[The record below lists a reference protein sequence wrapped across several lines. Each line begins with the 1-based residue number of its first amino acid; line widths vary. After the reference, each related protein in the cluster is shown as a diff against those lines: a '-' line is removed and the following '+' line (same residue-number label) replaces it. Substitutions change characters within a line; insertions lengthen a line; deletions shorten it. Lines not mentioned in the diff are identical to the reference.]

1 MSQLSAQTTP
11 AQADVPRTRHFERT
25 GIASGSGRVSALRI
39 VCGCCEAAGYVP
51 ATAALR
57 QGEPD
62 AAIAA
67 FGAHGWQVGATPAED
82 RCPACSRRSSS
93 DRKQTTKGAGT
104 MAAGPRKTTAK
115 AATAK
120 ATTAKAAAKTTA
132 ITASPKVS
140 EAQALQA
147 ELPPQMGRDD
157 RRIIMEKLDD
167 VYGDNAY
174 GGSWTDT
181 TVARD
186 LNVPRAWVS
195 EVREAFFGPEGS
207 NPLLDRYGQER
218 EEFERLHAGFMAAR
232 KSHCEAHDQLVKMA
246 MDISKKADEINRLGK
261 RVERE
266 LG

>member
-1 MSQLSAQTTP
+1 MSQLSAQT
-11 AQADVPRTRHFERT
+11 AQAPLKVDTRHIRHFERT
-25 GIASGSGRVSALRI
+25 GIVSGSGRIPALRI

-57 QGEPD
+57 QGEPA

-120 ATTAKAAAKTTA
+120 TTANAE
-132 ITASPKVS
+132 SPTVS
-140 EAQALQA
+140 EAQTLQA
-147 ELPPQMGRDD
+147 DLPPQMGRDD

-232 KSHCEAHDQLVKMA
+232 KRHCEAHDQLVKMA

>member
-1 MSQLSAQTTP
+1 
-11 AQADVPRTRHFERT
+11 
-25 GIASGSGRVSALRI
+25 
-39 VCGCCEAAGYVP
+39 
-51 ATAALR
+51 
-57 QGEPD
+57 
-62 AAIAA
+62 
-67 FGAHGWQVGATPAED
+67 GWLVGATPAED

-115 AATAK
+115 AKVAGAK
-120 ATTAKAAAKTTA
+120 ATA
-132 ITASPKVS
+132 ITASPTVS
-140 EAQALQA
+140 EAPGIQAD
-147 ELPPQMGRDD
+147 LPPQMGRDD

-207 NPLLDRYGQER
+207 NPLLDRYG
-218 EEFERLHAGFMAAR
+218 EEKEAFERLHAGFMAAR
-232 KSHCEAHDQLVKMA
+232 KSHCEEHERLLKMA

>member
-1 MSQLSAQTTP
+1 MTLA
-11 AQADVPRTRHFERT
+11 AEHIRHFERT
-25 GIASGSGRVSALRI
+25 GITSGSSRVSALRI

-57 QGEPD
+57 QGDPE

-67 FGAHGWQVGATPAED
+67 FVAHGWQVGATPAED
-82 RCPACSRRSSS
+82 RCPACIRRSSS

-120 ATTAKAAAKTTA
+120 TTA
-132 ITASPKVS
+132 IAAAPTVS

-181 TVARD
+181 TLARD

-207 NPLLDRYGQER
+207 NPLLDRYTAEK

-232 KSHCEAHDQLVKMA
+232 KRHCEAHDQLVKMA

>member
-1 MSQLSAQTTP
+1 MSQLSALSAPVQTDT
-11 AQADVPRTRHFERT
+11 QHIRHFERT
-25 GIASGSGRVSALRI
+25 GIASGSSRVSALRI

-57 QGEPD
+57 QGEPK

-115 AATAK
+115 VA
-120 ATTAKAAAKTTA
+120 TAKAAAKTTA
-132 ITASPKVS
+132 ITASSTPT
-140 EAQALQA
+140 EAPGIQAD
-147 ELPPQMGRDD
+147 LPPQMGRDD

-207 NPLLDRYGQER
+207 NPLLDRYSAEK
-218 EEFERLHAGFMAAR
+218 EAFERLHAGFMAAR

>member
-1 MSQLSAQTTP
+1 MSHLSAQTAP
-11 AQADVPRTRHFERT
+11 APIMVDAPHIRHFERT
-25 GIASGSGRVSALRI
+25 GIASGSVRIPALRI
-39 VCGCCEAAGYVP
+39 ICGCCEAAGYVP

-57 QGEPD
+57 QGEPA

-67 FGAHGWQVGATPAED
+67 FVAHGWLVGATPAED

-104 MAAGPRKTTAK
+104 MAAGPRKTMAR
-115 AATAK
+115 

-132 ITASPKVS
+132 ITASPTPT

-232 KSHCEAHDQLVKMA
+232 KRHCEAHDQLVKMA

>member
-1 MSQLSAQTTP
+1 
-11 AQADVPRTRHFERT
+11 
-25 GIASGSGRVSALRI
+25 
-39 VCGCCEAAGYVP
+39 
-51 ATAALR
+51 
-57 QGEPD
+57 
-62 AAIAA
+62 
-67 FGAHGWQVGATPAED
+67 
-82 RCPACSRRSSS
+82 
-93 DRKQTTKGAGT
+93 
-104 MAAGPRKTTAK
+104 
-115 AATAK
+115 
-120 ATTAKAAAKTTA
+120 
-132 ITASPKVS
+132 
-140 EAQALQA
+140 
-147 ELPPQMGRDD
+147 
-157 RRIIMEKLDD
+157 MEKLDD

-174 GGSWTDT
+174 GGAWTDT

>member
-1 MSQLSAQTTP
+1 
-11 AQADVPRTRHFERT
+11 
-25 GIASGSGRVSALRI
+25 
-39 VCGCCEAAGYVP
+39 
-51 ATAALR
+51 
-57 QGEPD
+57 
-62 AAIAA
+62 
-67 FGAHGWQVGATPAED
+67 
-82 RCPACSRRSSS
+82 
-93 DRKQTTKGAGT
+93 
-104 MAAGPRKTTAK
+104 MAAAKPRKA

-120 ATTAKAAAKTTA
+120 ALAGKATSAATAA
-132 ITASPKVS
+132 TASAEP
-140 EAQALQA
+140 APQPAPQAD
-147 ELPPQMGRDD
+147 PPPAMDRED
-157 RRIIMEKLDD
+157 RRIITEKLDD
-167 VYGDNAY
+167 VYGDRGY
-174 GGSWTDT
+174 RGSWTDT
-181 TVARD
+181 TLARD

>member
-1 MSQLSAQTTP
+1 MTISSRP
-11 AQADVPRTRHFERT
+11 AQPDLRHIRHFEST
-25 GIASGSGRVSALRI
+25 GIASSSGRVSALRI

-57 QGEPD
+57 QGEP
-62 AAIAA
+62 AATIAA
-67 FGAHGWQVGATPAED
+67 FGAHGWLVGATPAED
-82 RCPACSRRSSS
+82 RCPACSRKSSS
-93 DRKQTTKGAGT
+93 DRKQTTKGADT
-104 MAAGPRKTTAK
+104 MAAGPRKTTAN
-115 AATAK
+115 AAK
-120 ATTAKAAAKTTA
+120 AKVAVARTTA
-132 ITASPKVS
+132 ITTSPTPT

-207 NPLLDRYGQER
+207 NPLLDRYTAEK
-218 EEFERLHAGFMAAR
+218 EAFERLHAGFMAAR

>member
-1 MSQLSAQTTP
+1 
-11 AQADVPRTRHFERT
+11 
-25 GIASGSGRVSALRI
+25 
-39 VCGCCEAAGYVP
+39 
-51 ATAALR
+51 
-57 QGEPD
+57 
-62 AAIAA
+62 
-67 FGAHGWQVGATPAED
+67 GWLVGATPAED

-93 DRKQTTKGAGT
+93 DRKQTTKGAGI

-120 ATTAKAAAKTTA
+120 AANTTA
-132 ITASPKVS
+132 ITASPTVS
-140 EAQALQA
+140 EPQALQA
-147 ELPPQMGRDD
+147 DLPPQMGRDD